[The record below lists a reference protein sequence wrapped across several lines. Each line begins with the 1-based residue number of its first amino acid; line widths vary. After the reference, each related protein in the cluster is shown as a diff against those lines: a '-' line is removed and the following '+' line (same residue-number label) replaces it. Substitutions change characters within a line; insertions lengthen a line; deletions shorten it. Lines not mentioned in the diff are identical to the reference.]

1 MKRLLTY
8 LKLIRKL
15 PGNVQRLLALLDERP
30 EYDLK
35 NPKVLAGKL
44 LAAQHAKLENITDLR
59 DVEFQ
64 VFSQWGEDGIIQ
76 YLIGRTDIPHKTF
89 VEFGVENYK
98 ESNTRFLLVNNN
110 WRGLVMDGSKAN
122 TDFIRSDLVS
132 WAHELHAWPVFITRD
147 NINEHL
153 SALLAKGFDKE
164 LGLLSIDVDGNDYWI
179 WEAVN
184 VVSPIIVV
192 MEYNSLYGPDA
203 TWAIP
208 YQEDFWRL
216 QKGNTILH
224 YGASLSALVSL
235 GEKKGY
241 DFIGCNSAG
250 NNAFFIRSDKNR
262 HFRKLTARE
271 GYVRSHFRE
280 LRGADGE
287 WVSGDERRKAL
298 KGFRVVNT
306 ETGQIET
313 IS

>member
-1 MKRLLTY
+1 MSVLKNY

-15 PGNVQRLLALLDERP
+15 PGNVQRVLEILDKDP

-35 NPKVLAGKL
+35 NPKVLTGRL
-44 LAAQHAKLENITDLR
+44 LAAQNAAKERIQDLSE
-59 DVEFQ
+59 VEFQ

-76 YLIGRTDIPHKTF
+76 YLISKIDIPHKTF

-98 ESNTRFLLVNNN
+98 ESNTRFLLINNN

-122 TDFIRSDLVS
+122 TDFIRNDLVS
-132 WAHELHAWPVFITRD
+132 WAHELYAWPVFITKD
-147 NINEHL
+147 NINQHL
-153 SALLAKGFDKE
+153 QALLDKGFDRE
-164 LGLLSIDVDGNDYWI
+164 LGILSIDIDGNDYWV

-184 VVSPIIVV
+184 VVNPVIMIL
-192 MEYNSLYGPDA
+192 EYNSLYGPDNPW
-203 TWAIP
+203 TIP

-216 QKGNTILH
+216 QKGNIILN
-224 YGASLSALVSL
+224 YGASLSSLVSL

-262 HFRKLTARE
+262 QFRKLTAKE
-271 GYVRSHFRE
+271 GYVRSRFRE
-280 LRGADGE
+280 MRGTDGD
-287 WVSGDERRKAL
+287 WVSGDDRLKAL
-298 KGFRVVNT
+298 KGCKVFNT